1 MKSIRTWQGQL
12 LALALMSSLAAC
24 GSGEQ
29 QAQSNEPAAAPTGD
43 TPAVAEAE
51 VAEAPAMPEGLEI
64 SGRFADMFVT
74 EITDD
79 FNPGLQIGDL
89 FPAISAMYEGEE
101 IMSIDR
107 FIRDKGA
114 IFIAARSVDW

>member
-1 MKSIRTWQGQL
+1 MKSMQKWIGGL
-12 LALALMSSLAAC
+12 SALALMSFLSAC
-24 GSGEQ
+24 GAEEA
-29 QAQSNEPAAAPTGD
+29 QAPAAAPAQASN
-43 TPAVAEAE
+43 PP
-51 VAEAPAMPEGLEI
+51 APAEPESRPMPEGLEI

-79 FNPGLQIGDL
+79 FNPGLQIGDQ
-89 FPAISAMYEGEE
+89 FPAIRALYEGEE
-101 IMSIDR
+101 VMSIDR